1 MTTPQFDRTV
11 PAEPLRSVSTDHSAP
26 PEEPG
31 SLGEIISDI
40 SAGLS
45 RLFRQEVELAKAEIR
60 GEASKA
66 GKAAGMFAGAGV
78 AGWLTLVMLS
88 FALAYGLGNVMDM
101 GWAALIVAVL
111 WGVIAAA
118 LFVVA
123 RNRART
129 VSPVPQQT
137 VETLKE
143 DAQWL
148 KNPTRSETTSS

>member
-1 MTTPQFDRTV
+1 MNAPQVNRV
-11 PAEPLRSVSTDHSAP
+11 PAGQP
-26 PEEPG
+26 PVEEPG

-45 RLFRQEVELAKAEIR
+45 ELFRREVDLAKVELKA
-60 GEASKA
+60 EASKA
-66 GKAAGMFAGAGV
+66 GKAAGMFSGAGV
-78 AGWLTLVMLS
+78 AGLLTAIMLS
-88 FALAYGLGNVMDM
+88 FALAFSLGNVMDL

-111 WGVIAAA
+111 WAIIAAV

-129 VSPVPQQT
+129 ISPVPQQT

-143 DAQWL
+143 DVKWL
-148 KNPTRSETTSS
+148 KNPTTSETTSK